1 MAYDQVR
8 DVLKSVRSFHKELAE
23 TCGSLGEQTDDER
36 LQLLMD
42 IVRQHEER
50 FSTVLSHCEVDT
62 AEGVLNTWL
71 QYAPTEE
78 IQTALQSARLADVTS
93 VAEIAEV
100 VWEFEQ
106 ALIALYR
113 QLAESTSAPRV
124 QELFG
129 RLVEQEEQKT
139 GQYAWSLEEFQGSE
153 IEGPPAE
160 A

>member
-1 MAYDQVR
+1 MPYDQVR
-8 DVLKSVRSFHKELAE
+8 DVLKNVRSFHKELAQ
-23 TCGSLGEQTDDER
+23 TCEELAEQTDDER

-42 IVRQHEER
+42 IVQKHEER
-50 FSTVLSHCEVDT
+50 FSTVLGQYESDT

-78 IQTALQSARLADVTS
+78 IQTALQSARLADANGIGE
-93 VAEIAEV
+93 VAEK

-113 QLAESTSAPRV
+113 QLAESISAPRV
-124 QELFG
+124 QELFQT
-129 RLVEQEEQKT
+129 LLEQEENKT
-139 GQYAWSLEEFQGSE
+139 GRYAWSLEEFQGSE
-153 IEGPPAE
+153 IEGPPTE